1 MAIKGSIAKEEI
13 IKRMMEVFEDSFM
26 NDKTLIIPMMENGE
40 ELQIKVTLTCAKN
53 MVTPVGKSI
62 PSNSTP
68 STTSDKIEFEQPQ
81 TNIDLTEPTEEEKQ
95 NVEKL
100 IQALF

>member
-1 MAIKGSIAKEEI
+1 MAKGAIAKEAITNKILSCFDGSFINGKEI
-13 IKRMMEVFEDSFM
+13 R
-26 NDKTLIIPMMENGE
+26 IPMTENGE

-53 MVTPVGKSI
+53 MVTPVGEAIS
-62 PSNSTP
+62 SNSMP
-68 STTSDKIEFEQPQ
+68 STTSNKIEFEQPQ
-81 TNIDLTEPTEEEKQ
+81 SNIDLTEPTEEEKQ

>member
-1 MAIKGSIAKEEI
+1 
-13 IKRMMEVFEDSFM
+13 
-26 NDKTLIIPMMENGE
+26 
-40 ELQIKVTLTCAKN
+40 
-53 MVTPVGKSI
+53 MVTPVGESV
-62 PSNSTP
+62 PSNSMP
-68 STTSDKIEFEQPQ
+68 STTSNKIEFEQPQ

>member
-40 ELQIKVTLTCAKN
+40 EVQIKLTLTASK
-53 MVTPVGKSI
+53 
-62 PSNSTP
+62 
-68 STTSDKIEFEQPQ
+68 
-81 TNIDLTEPTEEEKQ
+81 TNIPHSNGKAEIPTTVAVGMPNPVEVVEPTEEEKQ
-95 NVEKL
+95 RVVDLINKL
-100 IQALF
+100 GSI

>member
-1 MAIKGSIAKEEI
+1 MAKGAIAKEAITNKILSSFDGSFINGKEI
-13 IKRMMEVFEDSFM
+13 RV
-26 NDKTLIIPMMENGE
+26 PMMENGE
-40 ELQIKVTLTCAKN
+40 ELQIKITLTCAKN

-68 STTSDKIEFEQPQ
+68 STTSNKIEFEQPQ

>member
-1 MAIKGSIAKEEI
+1 MAKGAIAKEAITNKILSCFDGSFINGKEI
-13 IKRMMEVFEDSFM
+13 RV
-26 NDKTLIIPMMENGE
+26 PMIENGE

-53 MVTPVGKSI
+53 MVTPVGKSV
-62 PSNSTP
+62 PSNSMP
-68 STTSDKIEFEQPQ
+68 STTSNKIEFEQPQ